1 MLCPFSYRRSQRR
14 KRRSFT
20 RTLCFF
26 SDNFLEIDIYYG
38 QLKSVEVEQKS
49 AYDLGSFFS
58 K

>member
-1 MLCPFSYRRSQRR
+1 MF
-14 KRRSFT
+14 
-20 RTLCFF
+20 FF